1 MASQRRSEAAWI
13 EARQRWQI
21 NVQKDGQRRTFTSS
35 IKGRKGKHDA
45 ETKADEWLESGTVD
59 MRFPQAW
66 EAYTA
71 QKSATT
77 GKATMRNTE
86 CIYKL
91 HLLPN
96 IGNRKL
102 ASITPIMWQRCID
115 AAAAKGLT
123 YRSCTNVRA
132 AIVSFVR
139 FALRSRWAIQRLE
152 DGDLTIPKSAA
163 PVKPKTVLQPDDIR
177 TLFTES
183 LVDFRSKPRQAHFIF
198 AFRFLVLTG
207 LRRGE
212 LCGLRNEDISGTQL
226 TVNRSING
234 INVVTDGKNANARR
248 TIELGAH
255 AMQVLQDQRDYL
267 ASTGIVSPWVFPDRY
282 GEHVNPPVLFHNWEI
297 YRTKYGITSTLHEL
311 RHTFI
316 SLNKSDM
323 PMELMKLTVGH
334 STAMDTFG
342 VYGHEVEGDRH
353 RAAQIADNVFDRIL
367 NQNVY

>member
-13 EARQRWQI
+13 EVRQRWQI

-66 EAYTA
+66 ETYIS
-71 QKSATT
+71 QKTSTT
-77 GKATMRNTE
+77 GHAGMQNLGY
-86 CIYKL
+86 IYKL
-91 HLLPN
+91 YLLPT

-102 ASITPIMWQRCID
+102 ASVTPVMWQRCID
-115 AAAAKGLT
+115 AVAARGLSNRT
-123 YRSCTNVRA
+123 CINVRA
-132 AIVSFVR
+132 SIVGFAR
-139 FALRSRWAIQRLE
+139 FALRSRWTIQRLE
-152 DGDLTIPKSAA
+152 DGDLVIPKSAKA
-163 PVKPKTVLQPDDIR
+163 TKPKTILQPDAMR

-183 LVDFRSKPRQAHFIF
+183 TVDFRGKPRQAHYIF

-226 TVNRSING
+226 TVNRSINNLDE
-234 INVVTDGKNANARR
+234 ITDGKNANARR

-255 AMQVLQDQRDYL
+255 AMQVLQEQRAYL
-267 ASTGIVSPWVFPDRY
+267 ASLGIASPWVFPDKY
-282 GEHVNPPVLFHNWEI
+282 GEHTVPEEFYNRWRT
-297 YRTKYGITSTLHEL
+297 YRAQHGIETSLHEL

-316 SLNKSDM
+316 SLNKADM
-323 PMELMKLTVGH
+323 PMELLKLTVGH
-334 STAMDTFG
+334 SSSMDTFG

-353 RAAQIADNVFDRIL
+353 RAAEIADKVFDHIL
-367 NQNVY
+367 SKTCT